1 MNIIKDKEFQ
11 GERPL
16 FFQQDL
22 RLENIKIL
30 NGESAIKEGHNIVA
44 VNSYFNG
51 KYPFWH
57 INDFEI
63 ENCTF
68 DTGARA
74 AIWYSN
80 NLKMSNCK
88 IIAPKMFRRM
98 KGISLLKLNLQMRK
112 RPYGIVRILP

>member
-16 FFQQDL
+16 FFQHDL

-57 INDFEI
+57 INDFETALLI
-63 ENCTF
+63 PVHVPP
-68 DTGARA
+68 
-74 AIWYSN
+74 S
-80 NLKMSNCK
+80 
-88 IIAPKMFRRM
+88 
-98 KGISLLKLNLQMRK
+98 GIQT
-112 RPYGIVRILP
+112 I

>member
-80 NLKMSNCK
+80 NLKRLSTNKC
-88 IIAPKMFRRM
+88 
-98 KGISLLKLNLQMRK
+98 GINDPLFNLS
-112 RPYGIVRILP
+112 PPFLSGGIKEF

>member
-51 KYPFWH
+51 KYPF
-57 INDFEI
+57 
-63 ENCTF
+63 
-68 DTGARA
+68 
-74 AIWYSN
+74 
-80 NLKMSNCK
+80 
-88 IIAPKMFRRM
+88 
-98 KGISLLKLNLQMRK
+98 
-112 RPYGIVRILP
+112 

>member
-44 VNSYFNG
+44 LIIF
-51 KYPFWH
+51 
-57 INDFEI
+57 I
-63 ENCTF
+63 E
-68 DTGARA
+68 
-74 AIWYSN
+74 
-80 NLKMSNCK
+80 L
-88 IIAPKMFRRM
+88 
-98 KGISLLKLNLQMRK
+98 
-112 RPYGIVRILP
+112 